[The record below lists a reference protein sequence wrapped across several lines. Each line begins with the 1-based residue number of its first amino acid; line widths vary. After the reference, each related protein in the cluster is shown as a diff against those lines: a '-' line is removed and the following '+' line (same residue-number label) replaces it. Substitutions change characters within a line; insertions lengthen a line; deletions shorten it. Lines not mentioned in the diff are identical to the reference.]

1 ASARPARP
9 GLGWAPPTPAS
20 AGPRPPPAPAG
31 ARPPASAGP
40 SSVAFE
46 GVSRAQNHSNSTLE
60 EGQRPRAQ
68 TGPGEGQRPRAQ
80 TGPRRRP
87 APSRPDRAQARG
99 DAEKAQTRN
108 GQSSRG
114 PDAGVRGRAAQRAPS
129 HASAG
134 PAVLSSRIA
143 PRIPTAQEKALVV
156 CLTAQSW
163 ARSRARSAR
172 VPRAARTAHSS
183 AAGTIITAQ

>member
-1 ASARPARP
+1 
-9 GLGWAPPTPAS
+9 
-20 AGPRPPPAPAG
+20 
-31 ARPPASAGP
+31 P

-99 DAEKAQTRN
+99 NAEKAQTRN
-108 GQSSRG
+108 GHSSRG
-114 PDAGVRGRAAQRAPS
+114 PEAGERGCAAQLSPITARAAPAGVRSRMAQ
-129 HASAG
+129 
-134 PAVLSSRIA
+134 IND
-143 PRIPTAQEKALVV
+143 I
-156 CLTAQSW
+156 
-163 ARSRARSAR
+163 
-172 VPRAARTAHSS
+172 
-183 AAGTIITAQ
+183 